1 MTTITITLD
10 ENEFK
15 VEGVEEVRSL
25 KECFQ
30 LAFALK
36 EAEEQAKA
44 SFSLCFHNAINQ
56 IVSNFEGIND

>member
-1 MTTITITLD
+1 MTTVTITLD
-10 ENEFK
+10 DNEFK

-30 LAFALK
+30 LALAIK

-44 SFSLCFHNAINQ
+44 SCSLCFHNAINQ
-56 IVSNFEGIND
+56 IVNNFEGIKD